1 VKELLARILCS
12 AARSMWEK
20 DPTLGRYTS
29 ETEQHELNLA
39 FHYACELRAWF
50 PGLDCDF
57 DVSKVSCN
65 YERPDIIIHRRN
77 THALNFLVIEIKRA
91 KSRKLVP
98 VDLAQIR
105 KRWFE
110 NYFQY
115 RFGAAVILE
124 DDKPQFEAQ
133 VLSRVEKEQPPVIRR
148 YLNMGKRLRCPT
160 PEGAC
165 SKNLV
170 ETVDRI
176 FAAEAHDG
184 VLERK
189 MDELMRT
196 LYDTTPEEKTT
207 LSKRTLSN
215 KEFCDGE

>member
-12 AARSMWEK
+12 AGHSMWEK

-39 FHYACELRAWF
+39 FHYASELRAWF
-50 PGLDCDF
+50 PGFDCDF

-77 THALNFLVIEIKRA
+77 THALNFLVIEIKRE

-98 VDLAQIR
+98 VDLRQIR
-105 KRWFE
+105 ERWFE

-124 DDKPQFEAQ
+124 DDKPQFEVQ
-133 VLSRVEKEQPPVIRR
+133 VLSRVEKEREPVIRR
-148 YLNMGKRLRCPT
+148 YLNMGKPLRCPT
-160 PEGAC
+160 PEGER
-165 SKNLV
+165 SNNLV

-176 FAAEAHDG
+176 FAAKARDG

-189 MDELMRT
+189 MDELMCA
-196 LYDTTPEEKTT
+196 LYDTAPEENKIIKANS
-207 LSKRTLSN
+207 SKQRVP
-215 KEFCDGE
+215 